1 MRLFRALLLLGVG
14 AAGALAADRLLSR
27 NVEPTSQTP
36 PIERIDPGAGDPP
49 LVWIDGA
56 LENVGADQLLLRD
69 GDGPTITVERFS
81 GQATR
86 FFRPDGDR
94 WSELSSE
101 DIDSIAGGEDACIE
115 ALVDGEAFLA
125 IRVFLERA
133 CAPA

>member
-1 MRLFRALLLLGVG
+1 MRLIRAFLLLGVG
-14 AAGALAADRLLSR
+14 AAGALAADRVFFR
-27 NVEPTSQTP
+27 PVEPAAETP

-69 GDGPTITVERFS
+69 GPGPTITVERFS

-86 FFRPDGDR
+86 FFRPDGGR
-94 WSELSSE
+94 WRELSTG
-101 DIDSIAGGEDACIE
+101 DIDAIAGGEDACIE